1 LEGGEN
7 QYFASYYQKEEW
19 VKTLLP
25 VVLAVAFLVFL
36 AGCQVPGGSDA
47 IQKITEGLEELEEL
61 DEELDELE
69 MQIDELTE
77 TFNELSKA
85 YDEHLQKYHKS
96 KPVKIFIKKKI
107 TK

>member
-1 LEGGEN
+1 MKRL
-7 QYFASYYQKEEW
+7 F
-19 VKTLLP
+19 P
-25 VVLAVAFLVFL
+25 VMLAVAFIFFL
-36 AGCQVPGGSDA
+36 AGCQVPGGSDV

-69 MQIDELTE
+69 VQIDELTE

-85 YDEHLQKYHKS
+85 YDEHLQKYHKA
-96 KPVKIFIKKKI
+96 KPVKIFIKKEI